1 MKPSYA
7 TRFLRDHLSAIAI
20 VLTSF
25 LVLDLFLIAFKIPV
39 ALIVFINLFFGVAFV
54 ALIITDYARRAK
66 FYHELQQ
73 NFQQLQQKYL
83 ITEILERPNFLDGQ
97 ILHDLLYETDKSMR
111 EEITR
116 NSATI
121 DYFCDYLEL
130 WIHEAKTPIA
140 AMVLLNRDTNVAT
153 ELAALDNY
161 LEQILYFARS
171 KNTNQDY
178 LFKTTQL
185 SQVVD
190 RLAERNRIVLQ
201 EHQITLETSGLDA
214 TVNTDPK
221 WLEFAINQ
229 LLQNSI
235 KYGAKT
241 IKISAVKHSSQV
253 ELHVIDD
260 GIGIATKDLPRV
272 FDKTFTGQNGR
283 KFSGTHS
290 TGMGLYIVKNL
301 CDKLGH
307 TITIASPN
315 QSGTCVTISFQNHDY
330 YKNVIS
336 S

>member
-1 MKPSYA
+1 MKSYA
-7 TRFLRDHLSAIAI
+7 ARFLRDHLAMILIMLA
-20 VLTSF
+20 SF
-25 LVLDLFLIAFKIPV
+25 LVLDLFLVAFKIPV
-39 ALIVFINLFFGVAFV
+39 ALIIFIDLFFGAVFLTL
-54 ALIITDYARRAK
+54 LIIDYIRRAK

-73 NFQQLQQKYL
+73 NFEQLGQKYL

-97 ILHDLLYETDKSMR
+97 IFYDLLYETDKSMR

-116 NSATI
+116 NSATL
-121 DYFCDYLEL
+121 DDFCEYLEL

-140 AMVLLNRDTNVAT
+140 TMTLLNRNPDISAEFAT
-153 ELAALDNY
+153 LDNY

-171 KNTNQDY
+171 KNANQDY
-178 LFKTTQL
+178 LFKTVELGQII
-185 SQVVD
+185 D
-190 RLAERNRIVLQ
+190 RLAERNRVVLQ
-201 EHQITLETSGLDA
+201 KHQIQLEISNLEI

-221 WLEFAINQ
+221 WLEFIINQ

-241 IKISAVKHSSQV
+241 IKISAIRQNDQVK
-253 ELHVIDD
+253 LKIIDD
-260 GIGIATKDLPRV
+260 GIGIAEKDLPRV
-272 FDKTFTGQNGR
+272 FEKSFTGQNGR
-283 KFSGTHS
+283 KFSGTYS

-307 TITIASPN
+307 DIIITSPH
-315 QSGTCVTISFQNHDY
+315 QSGTEVTIIFRDHDY

>member
-1 MKPSYA
+1 MKSYA
-7 TRFLRDHLSAIAI
+7 ARFLRDHLSMILIMLA
-20 VLTSF
+20 SF
-25 LVLDLFLIAFKIPV
+25 LVLDLFLVAFKIPV
-39 ALIVFINLFFGVAFV
+39 ALIIFIDLFFGAVFLTL
-54 ALIITDYARRAK
+54 LIIDYIRRAK

-73 NFQQLQQKYL
+73 NFEQLGQKYL

-97 ILHDLLYETDKSMR
+97 IFYDLLYETDKSMR

-116 NSATI
+116 NSATL
-121 DYFCDYLEL
+121 DDFCEYLEL

-140 AMVLLNRDTNVAT
+140 TMTLLNRNPDISA
-153 ELAALDNY
+153 ELATLDNY

-171 KNTNQDY
+171 KNANQDY
-178 LFKTTQL
+178 LFKTVELGQII
-185 SQVVD
+185 D
-190 RLAERNRIVLQ
+190 RLAERNRVVLQ
-201 EHQITLETSGLDA
+201 KHQIQLEISNLDI

-221 WLEFAINQ
+221 WLEFIINQ

-241 IKISAVKHSSQV
+241 IKISAIRQNDQV
-253 ELHVIDD
+253 ELKIIDD
-260 GIGIATKDLPRV
+260 GIGIAEKDLPRV
-272 FDKTFTGQNGR
+272 FEKSFTGQNGR
-283 KFSGTHS
+283 KFSGTYS

-307 TITIASPN
+307 DIIIASVEE
-315 QSGTCVTISFQNHDY
+315 SGTEVTIIFRDHDY